1 LPIGFQQRGTIPG
14 IHNHNHN
21 HERIEIMKVDFRKVL
36 AALEKS
42 NIEAI
47 ATSKNDSWNQIIA
60 RARAVHHLQAV
71 ELEVLS

>member
-1 LPIGFQQRGTIPG
+1 
-14 IHNHNHN
+14 
-21 HERIEIMKVDFRKVL
+21 MKVDFRKVL

-60 RARAVHHLQAV
+60 RDNPQMDFSTWFIVDENQQV
-71 ELEVLS
+71 EVEDDFFDLYG